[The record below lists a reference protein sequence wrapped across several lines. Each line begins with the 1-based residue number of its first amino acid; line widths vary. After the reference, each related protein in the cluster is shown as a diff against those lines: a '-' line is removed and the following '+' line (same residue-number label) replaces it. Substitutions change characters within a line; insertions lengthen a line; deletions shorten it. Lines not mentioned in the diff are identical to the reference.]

1 MGRKRCGP
9 LVNVGASVGQY
20 LNYSR
25 KGRIIPV
32 LARTIPR
39 VGHCAQ
45 RGPLRMALACLWR
58 IAGHNHHARMCHHPI
73 SLHAKQA
80 HTDHGASVD
89 REMACEAYDAY
100 APAVYGALLRVV
112 QCTEC
117 ASDVMIHTFV
127 QACPIGGAKPS
138 LAHLLRVSFA
148 LACGA
153 LDNESNRA
161 VQVRIRAWYLEAQTL
176 STLPKQIGNEPDG
189 FLGYGSALRC

>member
-1 MGRKRCGP
+1 
-9 LVNVGASVGQY
+9 
-20 LNYSR
+20 
-25 KGRIIPV
+25 
-32 LARTIPR
+32 
-39 VGHCAQ
+39 
-45 RGPLRMALACLWR
+45 MALAYLWR
-58 IAGHNHHARMCHHPI
+58 IAGHNHHVLMCHHPI

-80 HTDHGASVD
+80 RIDGASID

-117 ASDVMIHTFV
+117 ASDAMIHTFV

-176 STLPKQIGNEPDG
+176 STLPKPIGNEQTDE